1 LVMLIG
7 VTAILVVALMH
18 VGGLS
23 GLNDS
28 LGAINPSYLSIWGKD
43 YIYYG
48 QWGVILGSSLIYMIG
63 YMGLPHVVVRHMSME
78 STKTVKSATLWSAL
92 YNQLFAYSPYILG
105 LIRIVLL
112 PNLSDPEMVIPTL
125 TYSSFPPVIA
135 SLLILAL
142 LSAIMS
148 MSYSILMQ
156 AGSHVTL

>member
-1 LVMLIG
+1 
-7 VTAILVVALMH
+7 
-18 VGGLS
+18 
-23 GLNDS
+23 NES

-92 YNQLFAYSPYILG
+92 YNQFFAYSPYILG
-105 LIRIVLL
+105 LIGIVLL

-125 TYSSFPPVIA
+125 AYTFFPAVIE
-135 SLLILAL
+135 AL
-142 LSAIMS
+142 LLSGVMAAIMS
-148 MSYSILMQ
+148 TSDSILMK
-156 AGSHVTL
+156 AVTNLTREVYHRFMI